1 MYQEA
6 ELGASAESIQDGRA
20 ETSDN
25 SIESPA
31 ATSLKTIENNN
42 TILLAS
48 SNWTEH
54 NHCPLPV
61 SVEYSSSI
69 NLHHNSA
76 TSEEVY
82 FEINI
87 STFFLVFL
95 NPLFC

>member
-31 ATSLKTIENNN
+31 ASSLKTIENNN

-87 STFFLVFL
+87 STFF
-95 NPLFC
+95 

>member
-31 ATSLKTIENNN
+31 ATTLKSIENNN
-42 TILLAS
+42 TILLA

-76 TSEEVY
+76 SEEVY

-87 STFFLVFL
+87 STFFFVLL
-95 NPLFC
+95 NPLLVYI